1 MIFNEIKEYIRQKDI
16 TMVRKEI
23 LAIFNSNPDMRN
35 GNFTENLHYVEDKL
49 GADVLYQRYSG
60 EFEMQNDRTQWS
72 TNYVAKIFLCLR
84 NEFSREIVYHLMEVA
99 PVAYKE
105 LADKKE
111 QSKTNF
117 TDNIQDNNIFTHLL
131 MNVKYMAIIA
141 FILLAL
147 LLIIMVF

>member
-1 MIFNEIKEYIRQKDI
+1 
-16 TMVRKEI
+16 
-23 LAIFNSNPDMRN
+23 
-35 GNFTENLHYVEDKL
+35 
-49 GADVLYQRYSG
+49 
-60 EFEMQNDRTQWS
+60 
-72 TNYVAKIFLCLR
+72 
-84 NEFSREIVYHLMEVA
+84 MEVA

-131 MNVKYMAIIA
+131 MNVKYIAIIA